1 MAVARQPEGS
11 KAAVGLRVCR
21 LSKRYRSAGKFW
33 SRRRELLATTEVS
46 LEIAPGKTLALVGS
60 SGSGKSTLARCVT
73 RLERPDEG
81 EIWLGNID
89 IAQLESRDLRLIRTN
104 IQMIFQDPVTAM
116 NPRMSAFEVLEEPLR
131 IQRRGTRH
139 ERKERVAQ
147 LMTEVGL
154 SPDWLYRPI
163 TQFSGGQKQRIA
175 VARTLAIEPKCLVL
189 DEALSGL
196 DLATQSQIADLL
208 LELQAA
214 HSLTYLL
221 ISHDLT
227 LVARMANSIA
237 VMAAGRIVEQGPT
250 NEILSHP
257 TQPETLALVASTER
271 LQAALSIARGAGA

>member
-1 MAVARQPEGS
+1 MAVERQTES
-11 KAAVGLRVCR
+11 SRSALGLRVCR
-21 LSKRYRSAGKFW
+21 LSKRYRCASKFW
-33 SRRRELLATTEVS
+33 SGRPDVRATTEAS
-46 LEIAPGKTLALVGS
+46 LAIEPGKTLALVGS

-73 RLERPDEG
+73 RLERPDQG
-81 EIWLGNID
+81 QIWLGDID
-89 IAQLESRDLRLIRTN
+89 IAQLKSRDLRPIRTK

-116 NPRMSAFEVLEEPLR
+116 NPRMSALQVMEEPLL
-131 IQRRGTRH
+131 IQGRGTRQ
-139 ERKERVAQ
+139 ERKERGAQ

-154 SPDWLYRPI
+154 SPDWLNRLI
-163 TQFSGGQKQRIA
+163 TEFSGGQKQRIA
-175 VARTLAIEPKCLVL
+175 IARALTIEPKCLVL

-208 LELQAA
+208 LQLQKT

-250 NEILSHP
+250 NQILSHP
-257 TQPETLALVASTER
+257 TQPETEALVASTER
-271 LQAALSIARGAGA
+271 RQAALSAARGAWA